1 MFRPRPVLLIFQD
14 LIENPK
20 FTLMIEKGRT
30 IEKYLSSSD
39 PVTSPETSKLWTRI
53 KGETKSIESD
63 MNLIERELVENPK
76 SVFFGPTLGTRL
88 RFKSIPCY
96 IESASESLYKE
107 SWFCWFCFRGSEAFY
122 QLIGFYEITD
132 MRQDM
137 FTIIYLL
144 FLFRFR
150 HLLTILNQSK
160 LYLV

>member
-1 MFRPRPVLLIFQD
+1 
-14 LIENPK
+14 
-20 FTLMIEKGRT
+20 MIEKGRT

-107 SWFCWFCFRGSEAFY
+107 SWFCPPVSEASREVANLTESKNPHTPEYSVKEFVR
-122 QLIGFYEITD
+122 LSVC
-132 MRQDM
+132 
-137 FTIIYLL
+137 FTY
-144 FLFRFR
+144 
-150 HLLTILNQSK
+150 T
-160 LYLV
+160 